1 MGMSLA
7 PGYLLVQMK
16 EGNIL
21 KVRGESFSVKQFTL
35 NESAEAINAVMDGC
49 RCKTH
54 ELCQRLGNSSV
65 EVGWEGY

>member
-49 RCKTH
+49 R
-54 ELCQRLGNSSV
+54 
-65 EVGWEGY
+65 